1 MNKRM
6 RDLLASLEAK
16 RKEAAGFLETKET
29 EKAQS
34 VMTEIEDLQK
44 QYNIAKALYEAEKD
58 DVNEDDADDVTKSK
72 KNDGFDTIVK
82 ILHNKPLDESEKAL
96 VTGGASGEN
105 NLMPE
110 DVDLT
115 IRELR
120 KSYNSAKE
128 LVTVIPTDTMS
139 GGFNFEKGTPTGL
152 SNLTDGDDV
161 DSTGGPQF
169 ERKGFAIKLFSKLIP
184 VSKVL
189 GKAEKAG
196 LLTYINKWFVKNAII
211 TENSKIFES
220 LKANK
225 NPITYLTFD
234 QLKTAAQTGLD
245 TSVWFD
251 GVIATNQ
258 NGYNHLSLLKT
269 EDGKYLMQP
278 LITEPTKKGIDIN
291 GNIVPVK
298 VFDNK
303 FLPDVGGKAPIF
315 FGSTKAGCYMVELG
329 STEFSADDSYLF
341 GKNQKALMVIEGFDV
356 IDADKDA
363 YNYGLLDIKTYD
375 VTFTVKIGEVVQ
387 EGIVISCNGLT
398 GTTDVNGVA
407 VLKLTNGVFNY
418 TAKGA
423 AIKDYSG
430 SVNVAGANVAV
441 AVAAIAAE

>member
-1 MNKRM
+1 MNKKM
-6 RDLLASLEAK
+6 RELLSTIESK
-16 RKEAAGFLETKET
+16 RKEARGFQDSGDT
-29 EKAQS
+29 EKAAATL
-34 VMTEIEDLQK
+34 TEMEILLAQYEVEEKLFKAEQEDFG
-44 QYNIAKALYEAEKD
+44 EKD
-58 DVNEDDADDVTKSK
+58 FQPAEKSK
-72 KNDGFDTIVK
+72 KDGFETIVK
-82 ILHNKPLDESEKAL
+82 VLHNKPLEDTEKAL

-115 IRELR
+115 IREMR

-152 SNLTDGDDV
+152 VNLTDGDDI
-161 DSTGGPQF
+161 DATGGPEF
-169 ERKGFAIKLFSKLIP
+169 ERKSFAIKLYSKLIP

-189 GKAEKAG
+189 GKAERAG
-196 LLTYINKWFVKNAII
+196 LMSYINKWFVKNAII
-211 TENSKIFES
+211 TENQKIFAA
-220 LKANK
+220 LKDGITPA
-225 NPITYLTFD
+225 TYLTFD

-258 NGYNHLSLLKT
+258 SGYNHLSLLKS

-291 GNIVPVK
+291 GTIVPVK

-329 STEFSADDSYLF
+329 STEFNSDDSYLF
-341 GKNQKALMVIEGFDV
+341 GKNQKALMILEGFDV
-356 IDADKDA
+356 IGADKDA
-363 YNYGLLDIKTYD
+363 YNYGLLDINTYD
-375 VTFTVKIGEVVQ
+375 VTFTVKIGTTAQ
-387 EGIVISCNGLT
+387 EGVVVECNGLT
-398 GTTDVNGVA
+398 GTTNSSGVA

-418 TAKGA
+418 TAKGT
-423 AIKDYSG
+423 AIKDFAG
-430 SVNVAGANVAV
+430 KVNVAGANVSV
-441 AVAAIAAE
+441 AVAATAAE